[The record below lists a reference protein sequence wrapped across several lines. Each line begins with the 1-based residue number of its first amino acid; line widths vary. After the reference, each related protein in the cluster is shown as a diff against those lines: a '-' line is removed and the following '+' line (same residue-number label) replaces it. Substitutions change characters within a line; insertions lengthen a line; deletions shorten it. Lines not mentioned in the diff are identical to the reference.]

1 MPRHRV
7 VWGDLAAIEPTPEEV
22 AAAAPALAAAYNDPH
37 NAPLMGHVD
46 ALTADDAMDHYA
58 DLADEGAHAFLLYER
73 GELAGDGDLRDLDE
87 EARDCEMAI
96 MIAARASQGRGL
108 GTRFAIMLHA
118 FAFRALELSRVYVA
132 IVPRNYASRRMFE
145 KLGYVLDDS
154 DRARELAEPG
164 DLTFSLERS
173 VFETLH
179 RAALAEIEIT
189 PRD

>member
-1 MPRHRV
+1 MPRHRI

-22 AAAAPALAAAYNDPH
+22 AAAAPVLGAAYNDPH

-46 ALTADDAMDHYA
+46 ALTAGDVMDHYA
-58 DLADEGAHAFLLYER
+58 DLADEGAHAFLLYEA
-73 GELAGDGDLRDLDE
+73 GELAGDGDLRDLDD

-108 GTRFAIMLHA
+108 GTRYAIMLHA
-118 FAFRALELSRVYVA
+118 FAFRALALARVYVA

-145 KLGYVLDDS
+145 KLGYVLDDG

-179 RAALAEIEIT
+179 RVALAEIEIS
-189 PRD
+189 PRE